1 MIKFSFFIRNI
12 YFLKILIIFC
22 ILNIFIS
29 LFSENIFNSL
39 KNSVAYI
46 RFPLFIMAVSF
57 FLRDNYRL
65 IKYFYFV
72 LLITILILSVDA
84 FIQFFSGENIFGF
97 TVNGYRVSGFFNDEY
112 ILGSYL
118 TRITPILLTLFFFI
132 NKNEYKLPLILIS
145 ILSFLTILISGERTA
160 FGISIF
166 FYFLLFFL
174 VIDFDLKKKIFL
186 FVTLIISLIFIF
198 ISSEKLRE
206 RYIKTTLFQIEA
218 TIGNYK
224 TSEHFDDSENKE
236 DLDMGLYNNQH
247 IKHLKVSYEIF
258 KERPFLVMEIGCLLR
273 FVLKDTL

>member
-1 MIKFSFFIRNI
+1 M
-12 YFLKILIIFC
+12 L
-22 ILNIFIS
+22 
-29 LFSENIFNSL
+29 
-39 KNSVAYI
+39 
-46 RFPLFIMAVSF
+46 
-57 FLRDNYRL
+57 
-65 IKYFYFV
+65 
-72 LLITILILSVDA
+72 

-174 VIDFDLKKKIFL
+174 VIDFDFKKKIFL

-198 ISSEKLRE
+198 ISSEKIKRE
-206 RYIKTTLFQIEA
+206 IY
-218 TIGNYK
+218 
-224 TSEHFDDSENKE
+224 
-236 DLDMGLYNNQH
+236 
-247 IKHLKVSYEIF
+247 
-258 KERPFLVMEIGCLLR
+258 
-273 FVLKDTL
+273 